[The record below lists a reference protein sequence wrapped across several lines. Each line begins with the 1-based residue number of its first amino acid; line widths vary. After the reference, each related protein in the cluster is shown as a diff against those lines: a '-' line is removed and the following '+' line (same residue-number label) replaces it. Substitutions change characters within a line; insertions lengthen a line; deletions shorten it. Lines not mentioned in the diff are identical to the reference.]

1 MSYKIGDRVEVKYG
15 FGWNGTGEIVRK
27 YTRGLFGVTY
37 VVRYD
42 NSKREGGFGEKY
54 LTLAVPTLG
63 GFNIG
68 DKATAPRR
76 GRFDQPCTVT
86 KIDKEYVYL
95 TVDGTDPGQKYTT
108 GGFYPYNV
116 KLIAPAKTV
125 VSAKSKAYV
134 IAKTMAINLAKRNG
148 TVNADQV
155 QQEIA
160 ALGYKSTDLGNAAG
174 VLFRG
179 KNWQKVGTVKS
190 ARKGN
195 HFRTIVN
202 WKYIG
207 A

>member
-1 MSYKIGDRVEVKYG
+1 MNYKIGDKVEVKYG
-15 FGWNGTGEIVRK
+15 YSWNGTGEIVRV
-27 YTRGLFGVTY
+27 RPEGFLGATY
-37 VVRYD
+37 IVRYD
-42 NSKREGGFGEKY
+42 NSEREGGF
-54 LTLAVPTLG
+54 LAKHSALVAPTLG
-63 GFNIG
+63 GFKVG
-68 DKATAPRR
+68 DKAFAPGRR
-76 GRFDQPCTVT
+76 FYENPCTVT
-86 KIDKEYVYL
+86 KINKEFVYL
-95 TVDGTDPGQKYTT
+95 TTDAAPIVT

-125 VSAKSKAYV
+125 TTKSRAYTV
-134 IAKTMAINLAKRNG
+134 AKTMAINLAKRNG

-179 KNWQKVGTVKS
+179 KNWEKVGTVKS

>member
-1 MSYKIGDRVEVKYG
+1 MNFKIGDKVEVKYG
-15 FGWNGTGEIVRK
+15 YGWNGTGEIVRK
-27 YTRGLFGVTY
+27 YPEGLCGVTY
-37 VVRYD
+37 IVRYD
-42 NSKREGGFGEKY
+42 NSKREGGFGERF
-54 LTLAVPTLG
+54 LTLATPTLG

-68 DKATAPRR
+68 DKAFAP
-76 GRFDQPCTVT
+76 GRAFYENPCTVT
-86 KIDKEYVYL
+86 KISKEFVYL
-95 TVDGTDPGQKYTT
+95 TTDTAPIVT
-108 GGFYPYNV
+108 GGFYPRNV
-116 KLIAPAKTV
+116 KLIAPAKTEV

-134 IAKTMAINLAKRNG
+134 VAKTMAINLAKRNG
-148 TVNADQV
+148 YVNADQV

-179 KNWQKVGTVKS
+179 KNWEKVGTVKS

-202 WKYIG
+202 WKYVG